1 MRSSL
6 AMDARKKAGRILNHK
21 GMQCNHMVI
30 LKKNYILA
38 EIKRNYLKM
47 IIDMGIHK
55 RSLVGGHSFTFLR
68 HKPETTPFQD
78 SSVNVKWEVMKVFIH
93 RVMCMIWLVSLAFA
107 SR

>member
-1 MRSSL
+1 
-6 AMDARKKAGRILNHK
+6 
-21 GMQCNHMVI
+21 
-30 LKKNYILA
+30 
-38 EIKRNYLKM
+38 
-47 IIDMGIHK
+47 MGIHK

-78 SSVNVKWEVMKVFIH
+78 SSVNVKWKIMKVFIH